1 MALHVGNV
9 GSPIQRL
16 PLFRTLLLHP
26 GLLATRP
33 ARNGSGAVE
42 RHAVDVTI
50 LAIPPR
56 AFGLSTN
63 RTPTQEGLLDDYEAV
78 VRRAVQH
85 REEEA
90 RATGDDVRIVWMG
103 HSLGASIAA
112 CLLERAT
119 SQRSTTDSGE
129 RRTSDL
135 EAGTPNLIPD
145 GFVYENGF
153 ASIPQMVS
161 ALYPQRW
168 LPYHYL
174 GGLAWDR
181 WEAIEA
187 LGRVARH
194 RNASLAGQTVPALFL
209 STSQDEL
216 VPPEMVRAA
225 YEAATGGGNSALDTR
240 FVPIPDALH
249 DFAFRKQI
257 WANELVHLL
266 REVSLGSRDI
276 EGDPRRRPGL
286 DFTAEIREHEEAKPP
301 GSDADKPPA

>member
-1 MALHVGNV
+1 MHVGNV

-26 GLLATRP
+26 GLLATRS

-42 RHAVDVTI
+42 VPAVDVTI

-56 AFGLSTN
+56 SFGLSTN
-63 RTPTQEGLLDDYEAV
+63 RTPTQKGLLDDYEAV
-78 VRRAVQH
+78 VRRAVQY
-85 REEEA
+85 REEKA

-112 CLLERAT
+112 CLLERVT
-119 SQRSTTDSGE
+119 SQRSTTASGE
-129 RRTSDL
+129 KRASDS
-135 EAGTPNLIPD
+135 EADTPDLIPD

-153 ASIPQMVS
+153 ASISRMVS

-187 LGRVARH
+187 LGRVAQN
-194 RNASLAGQTVPALFL
+194 RNASLAGRTVPALFL
-209 STSQDEL
+209 SSSQDEL
-216 VPPEMVRAA
+216 VPPQMVRTA
-225 YEAATGGGNSALDTR
+225 YEAATGGGNGALDTR
-240 FVPIPDALH
+240 FVPIPGALH

-257 WANELVHLL
+257 WANELVKFL
-266 REVSLGSRDI
+266 REVGVCSRNVQ
-276 EGDPRRRPGL
+276 GDPRHPQRL
-286 DFTAEIREHEEAKPP
+286 DFAAEIGEYEETKTP
-301 GSDADKPPA
+301 GSDTDKPPA